1 MTARAQVIDLMK
13 MIPDSEMPILLEVVR
28 RFVPTDIDDIAT
40 PDDIAACQQAVRE
53 YKAGQTISHTDID
66 WD

>member
-1 MTARAQVIDLMK
+1 MTVKTQILNMVELVPEREL
-13 MIPDSEMPILLEVVR
+13 PIILEVVR

-40 PDDIAACQQAVRE
+40 PDDITACQQAMKE
-53 YKAGQTISHTDID
+53 YRAGQSISHNDID

>member
-1 MTARAQVIDLMK
+1 MTVKTQILNMVELVPEREL
-13 MIPDSEMPILLEVVR
+13 PIILEVVR

-40 PDDIAACQQAVRE
+40 PDDIAACQQAMRE
-53 YKAGQTISHTDID
+53 YRAGQTISHNNID